1 MQDCALGVALVCPS
15 ENGGE
20 TIMCSCLPRQRNIV
34 EFNLFCGPTFLFSFS
49 FFFFFFYIQLTFY
62 IWLYLSRAE
71 PSLKLLDSARI
82 YEIRA
87 RVEF

>member
-49 FFFFFFYIQLTFY
+49 FFFFFFLSTLTL
-62 IWLYLSRAE
+62 LYMVIFEPSRAK
-71 PSLKLLDSARI
+71 LKVVRFGSNI
-82 YEIRA
+82 
-87 RVEF
+87 